1 LIIITKFAMIRSMLR
16 SLLPTVFLAAL
27 IVQPTSAQP
36 SAVPK
41 FTILTIAGNGI
52 TASSGDG
59 GPATSASLAEAIG
72 VAYDRFGNVYVCDNN
87 RIRRVSPDGTITT
100 IAGTGTAGYSG
111 DGGPAVNA
119 MLNSPDR
126 VSVDNQ
132 GVVYIPDTLNFR
144 IRKVTLD
151 GIITTVAGNGI
162 AGFGGDGGPAIN
174 AQIRQPD
181 CTGSDAAGDLFF
193 CDFGNNRIRMISPS
207 GTLTTVAGN
216 GQAGFSG
223 DGGLAT
229 SASLNGPAGLAVEGS
244 VLYISDGNNRIRK
257 VVGGIIT
264 TIAGNGTAGYTG
276 DGGPATS
283 AELSTP
289 AAIAAVSGTVYI
301 PDRDNNVIRV
311 VLPDGTIHTVAGNG
325 IAGFG
330 GDLGPATQAELN
342 SPRAVAVTPSGGVY
356 IGDGGNKRIRLLV
369 PPPSISAGG
378 ITPIYS
384 PANTI
389 QPGSWISIYGS
400 NFATIPAIWNGD
412 FPTKLGGVSVTIN
425 SRPAYLWYV
434 SPGQLNVQA
443 PDDTATGT
451 VPVVVTTPFGT
462 ASSTVTLGPY
472 APSFSLFSGKYP
484 AAIVGTSGP
493 GNSGAGYDYIGPAG
507 AFSFPSRP
515 VAAGETII
523 LFGVGFGPTS
533 PTVKAGQ
540 AFSGAAPCPTLPQF
554 TIGGV
559 PATVAFAG
567 IVEAGLYQFN
577 VVVPSAGSGDQLLQ
591 ASIGGQTT
599 PAGIYVTIH

>member
-1 LIIITKFAMIRSMLR
+1 MKTSVFI
-16 SLLPTVFLAAL
+16 SLLFVSVSVSTLA
-27 IVQPTSAQP
+27 QSQP

-41 FTILTIAGNGI
+41 FTIVTVAGNG
-52 TASSGDG
+52 TAGFSGDG
-59 GPATSASLAEAIG
+59 GPATSASLMAPIG
-72 VAYDRFGNVYVCDNN
+72 VAYDLFGNVYECDTN
-87 RIRRVSPDGTITT
+87 RIRKISPDGTITT
-100 IAGTGTAGYSG
+100 IAGTGVAGYSG

-119 MLNSPDR
+119 MLNLPDR

-132 GVVYIPDTLNFR
+132 GVVYIPDTHNFR

-151 GIITTVAGNGI
+151 GIITTVAGNGV
-162 AGFGGDGGPAIN
+162 AGFSGDGGLAVN
-174 AQIRQPD
+174 AEIRQPD
-181 CTGSDAAGDLFF
+181 CTASDAAGDLYF
-193 CDFGNNRIRMISPS
+193 CDFDNNRIRMVSPN
-207 GTLTTVAGN
+207 GIITTVAGN
-216 GQAGFSG
+216 GQSGFSG

-229 SASLNGPAGLAVEGS
+229 SASLNGPVGLAVDGA
-244 VLYISDGNNRIRK
+244 VLYISDGNDRIRK

-264 TIAGNGTAGYTG
+264 TIAGNGTIGYTG

-289 AAIAAVSGTVYI
+289 AAIAAASGTVYI

-325 IAGFG
+325 VAGFG
-330 GDLGPATQAELN
+330 GDSGPATSAKLN
-342 SPRAVAVTPSGGVY
+342 SPRAVALTPSGGVY
-356 IGDGGNKRIRLLV
+356 IADEGNNRIRLIV
-369 PPPSISAGG
+369 PPPSIPAGG
-378 ITPIYS
+378 VTPIDS
-384 PANTI
+384 AANTI

-400 NFATIPAIWNGD
+400 NFAITSTIWNGD
-412 FPTKLGGVSVTIN
+412 FPTSLGSVSVMIN

-443 PDDTATGT
+443 PDDTATGS

-462 ASSTVTLGPY
+462 VSSAVTLGPY

-493 GNSGAGYDYIGPAG
+493 GNSGADYDYIGPAG

-523 LFGVGFGPTS
+523 LFGVGFGPTN

-540 AFSGAAPCPTLPQF
+540 AFSGAAPCTTLPQF
-554 TIGGV
+554 TIGGIT
-559 PATVAFAG
+559 ATVVFAG

-577 VVVPSAGSGDQLLQ
+577 VVVPSADSGNQLLQ

-599 PAGIYVTIH
+599 PAGIYLTLQ

>member
-1 LIIITKFAMIRSMLR
+1 MLR
-16 SLLPTVFLAAL
+16 SLPPTVFLAAL
-27 IVQPTSAQP
+27 LALPTSAQP
-36 SAVPK
+36 SAVPT
-41 FTILTIAGNGI
+41 FTIVTIAGNGI

-59 GPATSASLAEAIG
+59 GPATSASLSEAIG
-72 VAYDRFGNVYVCDNN
+72 VAYDPFGNVYVCDSN
-87 RIRRVSPDGTITT
+87 RIRKISPDGTITT
-100 IAGTGTAGYSG
+100 IAGTGAAGYSG

-132 GVVYIPDTLNFR
+132 GVVYIPDTQNFR

-151 GIITTVAGNGI
+151 GIITTVAGNGV
-162 AGFGGDGGPAIN
+162 AGFSGDGGLAVN
-174 AQIRQPD
+174 AEIRQPD
-181 CTGSDAAGDLFF
+181 CTASDAAGDLYF
-193 CDFGNNRIRMISPS
+193 CDFDNNRIRMISPN
-207 GTLTTVAGN
+207 GTITTVAGN

-223 DGGLAT
+223 DGGPAI
-229 SASLNGPAGLAVEGS
+229 SASLNLPGGLAVDGA
-244 VLYISDGNNRIRK
+244 VIYISDGGNDRIRK
-257 VVGGIIT
+257 IVNGVIT
-264 TIAGNGTAGYTG
+264 TIAGNGTIGYIG

-325 IAGFG
+325 VAGFG

-369 PPPSISAGG
+369 PPPSIPAGG
-378 ITPIYS
+378 ITPIDS

-400 NFATIPAIWNGD
+400 NFASISTIWNGN
-412 FPTKLGGVSVTIN
+412 FPTSLGGVSVTIN

-540 AFSGAAPCPTLPQF
+540 AFSGAAPCPTLPQI

-577 VVVPSAGSGDQLLQ
+577 VVVPNAGSGDQLLQ
-591 ASIGGQTT
+591 ASIGGQAT
-599 PAGIYVTIH
+599 PAGVYVTLP